1 MSFVPPPIR
10 AHTNPDTTTSALN
23 ATVRRALVAALA
35 LAVIATSCASTD
47 DDPAVSPTT
56 TTQTTLSES
65 TDLETTDVESTTEP
79 RPREV
84 IDYALQ
90 VTETLPHDPNA
101 YTQGLEVVDGL
112 LVESTG
118 LRGESSIRVVDPT
131 TGQPIR
137 ATSLDDEL
145 FGEGATV
152 VGDEIW
158 QLTWTSETLLIHGLD
173 DLTERRRLRYGGEGW
188 GLCATADRL
197 VMSDGSSALTFRD
210 PTTFDPVGQVQVTDD
225 GEPLGRLNEL
235 ECVDGVVWANVYQTT
250 MLVAIDPADGRVVG
264 RADMAEL
271 VPDGFAGD
279 SSNVANGIAHD
290 PTTGRFYLTGKR
302 WPVLYE
308 VELVPVS

>member
-1 MSFVPPPIR
+1 MP
-10 AHTNPDTTTSALN
+10 A
-23 ATVRRALVAALA
+23 VRLAISTAIALVVLGAG
-35 LAVIATSCASTD
+35 CASTD
-47 DDPAVSPTT
+47 PEPGAIDAPSTETGNPTTSPSTPTT
-56 TTQTTLSES
+56 TDETTTLETSP
-65 TDLETTDVESTTEP
+65 TDNETTASATAESG
-79 RPREV
+79 PREV
-84 IDYALQ
+84 VEYGLEVIAA
-90 VTETLPHDPNA
+90 LPHDPDA

-112 LVESTG
+112 LLESTG
-118 LRGESSIRVVDPT
+118 LRGESSIRVVDPA
-131 TGQPIR
+131 TGQPVR
-137 ATSLDDEL
+137 SSPLDADL

-210 PTTFDPVGQVQVTDD
+210 PDTFDPIGQVQVTAD
-225 GEPLGRLNEL
+225 GQPVAKLNEL
-235 ECVDGVVWANVYQTT
+235 ECVDGIVWANVYQTT

-264 RADMAEL
+264 RADVAEL
-271 VPDGFAGD
+271 VPDGFVGD
-279 SSNVANGIAHD
+279 GTNVANGIAHD

-308 VELVPVS
+308 VELVPMS

>member
-1 MSFVPPPIR
+1 MIGTGCASTDAEPAAVDTPTSAADGPSTETTSTTTTSTTTIS
-10 AHTNPDTTTSALN
+10 TTTTSAE
-23 ATVRRALVAALA
+23 T
-35 LAVIATSCASTD
+35 TSTETTS
-47 DDPAVSPTT
+47 TT
-56 TTQTTLSES
+56 TIT
-65 TDLETTDVESTTEP
+65 TTEP
-79 RPREV
+79 GPREV
-84 IDYALQ
+84 VEYVLKVAA
-90 VTETLPHDPNA
+90 TFPHDPNA

-118 LRGESSIRVVDPT
+118 LRGESSIRVVDPA
-131 TGQPIR
+131 TGDSVR
-137 ATSLDDEL
+137 SSALDDEL

-188 GLCATADRL
+188 GLCASGDRL

-210 PTTFDPVGQVQVTDD
+210 PTTFDPVGQVQVTDE

-308 VELVPVS
+308 VELVPIS